1 MYLSTKHDNNLIDKY
16 KVRILIIELNEV
28 RLSLD
33 LVELQNSNLKW
44 VWVDQKL
51 IELRSLF
58 RDDDGFSGEVIKL
71 NSVEQE
77 VQINRF
83 EFELKTKLVLN

>member
-16 KVRILIIELNEV
+16 KVRILIIELNEA

-33 LVELQNSNLKW
+33 LFELQNSNLKW